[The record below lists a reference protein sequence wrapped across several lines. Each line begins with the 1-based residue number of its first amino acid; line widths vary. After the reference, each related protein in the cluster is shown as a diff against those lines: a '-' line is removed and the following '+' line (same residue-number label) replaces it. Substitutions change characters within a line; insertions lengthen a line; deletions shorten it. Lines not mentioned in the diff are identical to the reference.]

1 MLPKVSTNTHA
12 VFWVILEQ
20 VVQGGCRWPL
30 PGSVQSQTACGL
42 GMVVGTEW
50 SLRSLPAQ
58 TVLWF
63 YHIKHQFCRSPFI
76 PLEKGIARQE
86 KLDKYENDPSFSRS
100 CSLTSVQKK
109 SRKYLLVFQPH
120 CFSHIGSLGLSC
132 LLLWENIKQTSAKT
146 EAWTTS

>member
-1 MLPKVSTNTHA
+1 MKNI
-12 VFWVILEQ
+12 F
-20 VVQGGCRWPL
+20 VVLARIEAFYCIDFTFITRRCPYKWQGWGGGGSRWPL
-30 PGSVQSQTACGL
+30 S
-42 GMVVGTEW
+42 
-50 SLRSLPAQ
+50 SLPAQ